1 MSARPPGRAK
11 VVGGS
16 VAAVIVGAS
25 AVLLGSEGLVLHSY
39 ADPVWGEKVPTACV
53 GETGPHI
60 RMGQTYTHEQCMQM
74 LGRRVELSWSRI
86 EPCLHRPVPVHVAV
100 SLVDLG
106 YNVGEQAVCSSTLM
120 RQINAGQPPAV
131 YCEQFRRWIYVGG
144 KDCRNPSNN
153 CRGIVTRREHARDM
167 CLGNSPAPL

>member
-1 MSARPPGRAK
+1 MSAPPPGRGK
-11 VVGGS
+11 VIGGS
-16 VAAVIVGAS
+16 VAAVVVAAS
-25 AVLLGSEGLVLHSY
+25 ALLVGSEGLVLRSY

-74 LGRRVELSWSRI
+74 LGVRVQTSWRRI
-86 EPCLHRPVPVHVAV
+86 EQCLQHPVPVNVAV

-106 YNVGEQAVCSSTLM
+106 YNVGEQAVCDSTLM
-120 RQINAGQPPAV
+120 RQINDGHPPSM

-153 CRGIVTRREHARDM
+153 CRGIVTRREHARSL
-167 CLGNSPAPL
+167 CLGDSPIP